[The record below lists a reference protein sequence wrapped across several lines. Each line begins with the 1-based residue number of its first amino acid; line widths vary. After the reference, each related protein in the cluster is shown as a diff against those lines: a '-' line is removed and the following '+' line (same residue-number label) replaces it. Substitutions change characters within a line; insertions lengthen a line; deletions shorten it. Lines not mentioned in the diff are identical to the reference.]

1 VKPRRYLGRELAE
14 PDPAWVPEVR
24 VERIP
29 EASHWVQADAPERV
43 NQLMVD
49 FLQPIGG

>member
-1 VKPRRYLGRELAE
+1 
-14 PDPAWVPEVR
+14 VR

-29 EASHWVQADAPERV
+29 EASHWVQADAPKRV